1 MIRFDKTVA
10 FLLVFSLVSIALGA
24 DKDHDTLA
32 IGPASSY
39 TYKQTSEGVTIA
51 ADVYE
56 TGDKVKEAFGK
67 HNPYDYGVLPILVVI
82 ENHSSKAIRAERL
95 DVEYTMPGHGRVEA
109 TPAGE
114 LKYIHGVRQ
123 PRANPAPIPGL
134 PGVGKSKQSP
144 LAEWQIEGR
153 AFSAK
158 MIPPG
163 DSASG
168 FFYFQTGHRSG
179 STLYLSGLT
188 DAASGHE
195 LLYFEIPLAPVQ

>member
-1 MIRFDKTVA
+1 MIRFDKGLAALIA
-10 FLLVFSLVSIALGA
+10 FSVSIAAGD
-24 DKDHDTLA
+24 DKDHDALKVQ
-32 IGPASSY
+32 PAASY
-39 TYKQTSEGVTIA
+39 PYKQSSEGVTIA

-82 ENHSSKAIRAERL
+82 DNHSGKAIRAERL
-95 DVEYTMPGHGRVEA
+95 DVEYEMPGHGRVDA

-114 LKYIHGVRQ
+114 LRFIHGVR
-123 PRANPAPIPGL
+123 PPTANPSPIPGL
-134 PGVGKSKQSP
+134 PGVGGHKQSP

-179 STLYLSGLT
+179 SSLYLSGLT
-188 DAASGHE
+188 EASSGQE

>member
-1 MIRFDKTVA
+1 MIRFDKTVV
-10 FLLVFSLVSIALGA
+10 FLLVFSLVSIAAGG
-24 DKDHDTLA
+24 DKDHSALV

-39 TYKQTSEGVTIA
+39 AYKQTSEGVTIA

-67 HNPYDYGVLPILVVI
+67 YNPYDYGVLPILVVI

-95 DVEYTMPGHGRVEA
+95 DVEYTTQGHGRVEA
-109 TPAGE
+109 TPAAE
-114 LKYIHGVRQ
+114 LKYIHGARQ
-123 PRANPAPIPGL
+123 PRANPSPIPGL
-134 PGVGKSKQSP
+134 PSVGKSKQSP
-144 LAEWQIEGR
+144 LGEWQIEGR

-163 DSASG
+163 DSVSG

-179 STLYLSGLT
+179 STLYVNGLT

>member
-10 FLLVFSLVSIALGA
+10 FLLVFSLVSIAAGG
-24 DKDHDTLA
+24 DKDHSALA

-39 TYKQTSEGVTIA
+39 AYKQTSEGVTIA

-67 HNPYDYGVLPILVVI
+67 YNPYDYGVLPVLVVI
-82 ENHSSKAIRAERL
+82 ENHSSMAIRAEHL
-95 DVEYTMPGHGRVEA
+95 DVEYTTQGHGRVEA
-109 TPAGE
+109 TPAAD
-114 LKYIHGVRQ
+114 LKYIHGARQ
-123 PRANPAPIPGL
+123 PRANPSPIPGL
-134 PGVGKSKQSP
+134 PSVGKSKQSP
-144 LAEWQIEGR
+144 LGEWQIEGR
-153 AFSAK
+153 AFAAK

-179 STLYLSGLT
+179 STLYVSGLT

>member
-1 MIRFDKTVA
+1 MIRFDK

-195 LLYFEIPLAPVQ
+195 LLYFVFPLAPVQ

>member
-1 MIRFDKTVA
+1 
-10 FLLVFSLVSIALGA
+10 LFSLASIAAGG
-24 DKDHDTLA
+24 DKDHDSLKV
-32 IGPASSY
+32 GPASGY
-39 TYKQTSEGVTIA
+39 TFKQTSEGVTIA

-67 HNPYDYGVLPILVVI
+67 HSPYDYGVLPILVVI
-82 ENHSSKAIRAERL
+82 ENKTSKAIRAERL
-95 DVEYTMPGHGRVEA
+95 DVEYEMPGHGRVEA

-114 LKYIHGVRQ
+114 LRFIHGARQ
-123 PRANPAPIPGL
+123 PKANPSPIPGL
-134 PGVGKSKQSP
+134 PGVGGHKQSP

-179 STLYLSGLT
+179 SSLYLSGLA
-188 DAASGHE
+188 DASTGHE